1 MLLGLFLKT
10 QHQVPDHLDFLLDYL
25 LGFLQFTSRSVI
37 HFEWIFVKTAR
48 SVSRFIFLTCGCPA
62 VSICG
67 QDLLSPLGGL
77 CSNSQRSVDYN
88 RLDLYSKLSILS
100 QWSMCL
106 YFHHYRMALITVALQ
121 YVLKSGSDF
130 STVQERKGE
139 TTLIQRCTG
148 NSLHTYNPERT
159 EDREAAQ
166 EVHWDPRVR
175 TIGHSFQLRHRTPN
189 WENPTQL

>member
-1 MLLGLFLKT
+1 
-10 QHQVPDHLDFLLDYL
+10 
-25 LGFLQFTSRSVI
+25 
-37 HFEWIFVKTAR
+37 
-48 SVSRFIFLTCGCPA
+48 
-62 VSICG
+62 
-67 QDLLSPLGGL
+67 
-77 CSNSQRSVDYN
+77 
-88 RLDLYSKLSILS
+88 
-100 QWSMCL
+100 MCL

-130 STVQERKGE
+130 STVQEKKGE